1 MTIQHLLFEGDNAK
15 IPPLSLAVV
24 VDGLLFVSG
33 TPGYDDKFELSDLFA
48 EQLRT
53 AFVRLREVLA
63 RAGATSRDV
72 IKTTVYL
79 TRAQDFGEMN
89 RLYAEFFGPA
99 PYPARTTCIV
109 AALPDPKMLVE
120 VECIARLGGQALRK
134 P

>member
-1 MTIQHLLFEGDNAK
+1 MTIQHLLVEGHNAK
-15 IPPLSLAVV
+15 VPPLSLAAV

-33 TPGYDDKFELSDLFA
+33 TPGYDDKFELSDVFA

-79 TRAQDFGEMN
+79 TRAQDVGEMN

-120 VECIARLGGQALRK
+120 VECIATVPGQALRK

>member
-1 MTIQHLLFEGDNAK
+1 MIIQHLLFEGHNAK
-15 IPPLSLAVV
+15 FPPLSLAVV

-33 TPGYDDKFELSDLFA
+33 TPGYDDKFELSDVFA
-48 EQLRT
+48 EQLGT

-72 IKTTVYL
+72 MKTTVYL